1 MNKAELIEAA
11 ADKTGLTKKDV
22 GAAVDAVL
30 EVITEALEKGEKVQ
44 LVGFGNFDVKDR
56 AQHIGR
62 NPQTKQEIVIP
73 ATRVVQFKPG
83 KALKDAAAK

>member
-11 ADKTGLTKKDV
+11 ADKTGLTRKDV
-22 GAAVDAVL
+22 GTVVDTVL

-73 ATRVVQFKPG
+73 AARVVQFKPG
-83 KALKDAAAK
+83 KALKDAVAK

>member
-11 ADKTGLTKKDV
+11 ADKTSLTRKDV
-22 GAAVDAVL
+22 GTVVDAVL

-44 LVGFGNFDVKDR
+44 LVGFGSFDVKDR

-73 ATRVVQFKPG
+73 ATKAVQFKPG